1 MKTIQCKVKVFFIE
15 SVAGHGIVVG
25 NNGGN
30 ADVPEAH
37 VADFVGRGLV
47 HAPKGFG
54 ASPLDHDHDGKA
66 GGSLP
71 SDPPVLVGK
80 TKAQLLSIAATEK
93 VVVPDGATN
102 AEITAAIEAKRA
114 QASDSTGAE
123 QQTGDVTDST
133 SAGDNGD
140 DHNQGSDGD
149 NADNEDAATDDAN
162 SGEMA
167 PA

>member
-1 MKTIQCKVKVFFIE
+1 MKTIQCKVKTFFIE

-30 ADVPEAH
+30 ADVPETH

-47 HAPKGFG
+47 HAPKGFD
-54 ASPLDHDHDGKA
+54 ASPLDHDNDGKA

-71 SDPPVLVGK
+71 SEPPVLAGK
-80 TKAQLLSIAATEK
+80 NKAALLAIAAAEQ

-114 QASDSTGAE
+114 ADAQAQIDPTTAGGAE
-123 QQTGDVTDST
+123 SEAEAAAAAAAAVAAAQLATGG
-133 SAGDNGD
+133 AGDG
-140 DHNQGSDGD
+140 
-149 NADNEDAATDDAN
+149 

>member
-1 MKTIQCKVKVFFIE
+1 MKTIQCKVKAFFIE
-15 SVAGHGIVVG
+15 VITGYGTVVG
-25 NNGGN
+25 NNGEN
-30 ADVPEAH
+30 ADVPETH

-47 HAPKGFG
+47 HAPKGFD
-54 ASPLDHDHDGKA
+54 ASPLDHDNDGKA

-71 SDPPVLVGK
+71 SEPPVLAGK
-80 TKAQLLSIAATEK
+80 NKAALLSIAAVEK

-114 QASDSTGAE
+114 QASDSTGTE
-123 QQTGDVTDST
+123 QQTGDAAEST
-133 SAGDNGD
+133 SADDSGD

-149 NADNEDAATDDAN
+149 NADHADAATDDAN